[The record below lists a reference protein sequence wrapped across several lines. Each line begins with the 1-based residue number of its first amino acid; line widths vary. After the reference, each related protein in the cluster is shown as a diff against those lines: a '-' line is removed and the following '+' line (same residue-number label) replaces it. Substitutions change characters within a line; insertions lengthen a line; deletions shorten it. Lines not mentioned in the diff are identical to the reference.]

1 MALFGKMLLPSM
13 ILLIAMAFIIVIK
26 VMASRYKKIPP
37 NEVGIFYGRKYRS
50 VDSDG
55 KVHYRGF
62 RVVAGGGALLWPV
75 IEHFQPMSTAVSQV
89 EIDEHD
95 IPNKDNVKI
104 SAKGVATFKIE
115 TTQEALHN
123 AAAAFLGKSD
133 EELARIVRNILQGH
147 LRSIIGKL
155 NINEIL
161 RDRDAFNKK
170 VVEESTEE
178 LKRLGIQIITLVIQ
192 EVTDEYGYID
202 ALGKQS
208 VAEAIRDAN
217 IKTAQ
222 AEAETKKKVSD
233 CNREADI
240 TVASNAIKV
249 AEAERD
255 RDVKKAQFKTTADA
269 EKAKAEQAFGIALA
283 DQEKTL
289 KVKQAQRDAAER
301 EAQIEVQTR
310 EAARKEQE
318 LEATVIKPAQAD
330 RARQVIEAEAA
341 KQVAVTNAEAAREAA
356 ICRADG
362 EKQARVFEGEGEAAK
377 TRAVMLAEAEG
388 QAAKTKQAL
397 VAEAEGEAAKKGMV
411 LKAEAEGTKQLA
423 EALAK
428 MTSDARMILIL
439 DRLPGLMDKGGDAMS
454 KVATSVFS
462 SVAAPLGQIDEV
474 RIIDV
479 GGTGRGIDQFS
490 SVVPNT
496 VFKFLTALKAQ
507 GIDFR
512 PILSRLGVDIE
523 ELDRMLGHKPVDTKP
538 PHPIVEKPTHSPA
551 EADA

>member
-1 MALFGKMLLPSM
+1 
-13 ILLIAMAFIIVIK
+13 
-26 VMASRYKKIPP
+26 
-37 NEVGIFYGRKYRS
+37 
-50 VDSDG
+50 
-55 KVHYRGF
+55 
-62 RVVAGGGALLWPV
+62 
-75 IEHFQPMSTAVSQV
+75 MSTAVTQV

-255 RDVKKAQFKTTADA
+255 RDVKKAQFKTIADA
-269 EKAKAEQAFGIALA
+269 EKAKADQAFGIAMA

-318 LEATVIKPAQAD
+318 LEATVIKLAQAE
-330 RARQVIEAEAA
+330 RTRQVIEAEAA

-356 ICRADG
+356 IRRADG

-377 TRAVMLAEAEG
+377 TRAIMLAEAEG
-388 QAAKTKQAL
+388 RGRQDEAGPGGRGGRRGRQEGHGPQGRGGRHQAARRGPGQDDLRRANDPDP
-397 VAEAEGEAAKKGMV
+397 GPAAHADG
-411 LKAEAEGTKQLA
+411 
-423 EALAK
+423 
-428 MTSDARMILIL
+428 R
-439 DRLPGLMDKGGDAMS
+439 GGDAMS

-479 GGTGRGIDQFS
+479 GGNGRGMDQFS

-496 VFKFLTALKAQ
+496 VFKFLTALRSQ
-507 GIDFR
+507 GIDFK
-512 PILSRLGVDIE
+512 PILSKLGIDIE
-523 ELDRMLGHKPVDTKP
+523 DLDGMLNHKPVDAKP
-538 PHPIVEKPTHSPA
+538 APHPVVEKPGHSIVEKPHSRPRRHRGVRTC
-551 EADA
+551 E